1 MVRKGRRMS
10 LPAKR
15 ERTTLWSVCWMR
27 ACEICGVI
35 KRTGRIE
42 IDDIPGAG
50 AAGGLGGGFVAF
62 LKAELKPGIQM
73 VLDAL
78 RLMNVYGGRI

>member
-1 MVRKGRRMS
+1 
-10 LPAKR
+10 
-15 ERTTLWSVCWMR
+15 MR
-27 ACEICGVI
+27 ACEICGSH